1 MLTLCG
7 KFSNYFA
14 FPHDLLKQKSN
25 VRKCGDEQDSAIGN
39 WGELRSTLK
48 GHGVEIGLSNDG
60 TTIATSSGGVRN
72 RMTYFNLLQ
81 SEVAKGRSV
90 VTRLREREVA

>member
-14 FPHDLLKQKSN
+14 FPHDLLKQNSN
-25 VRKCGDEQDSAIGN
+25 VRNCGDEQDSAIGN

-48 GHGVEIGLSNDG
+48 GHGVEIGLSNEG
-60 TTIATSSGGVRN
+60 TTIVTSSGGVRN

-81 SEVAKGRSV
+81 SEVA
-90 VTRLREREVA
+90 